1 MILSSFT
8 VQLRFAM
15 TGSARKL
22 CASKA
27 GAESKRS
34 PIDGMIASSSL
45 AKEVTGGD
53 NAFDWDSGC
62 FVHEFS
68 SVGLFAS
75 STISPPQLLLL
86 S

>member
-1 MILSSFT
+1 MMLSSFT
-8 VQLRFAM
+8 AQLRSAM
-15 TGSARKL
+15 TGSSRKL
-22 CASKA
+22 CASRA
-27 GAESKRS
+27 GAKAKRS
-34 PIDGMIASSSL
+34 PIDGMMATSSRANEL
-45 AKEVTGGD
+45 TGGD

-68 SVGLFAS
+68 SLGLFSS